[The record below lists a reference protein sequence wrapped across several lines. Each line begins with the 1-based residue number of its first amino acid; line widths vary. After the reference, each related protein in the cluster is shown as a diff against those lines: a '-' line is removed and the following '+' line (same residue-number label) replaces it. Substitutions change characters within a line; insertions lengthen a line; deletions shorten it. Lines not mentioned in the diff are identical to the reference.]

1 MNPARS
7 FAPALYNW
15 NWDKHWLYW
24 AAPTSASIV
33 ATFLFKYVLAVDYS
47 DVTQKKA
54 IEKSE
59 DVEEI
64 KAQN

>member
-15 NWDKHWLYW
+15 NWNNHWLYW
-24 AAPTSASIV
+24 AAPISGSVV
-33 ATFLFKYVLAVDYS
+33 ATFLFKYVLGVDYS